1 MPVAPHIFDRK
12 QIERALEGLDPVGL
26 IEQGFVAYSEGRV
39 VVPPVGELLF
49 DQPPGEVHI
58 KYGYIRGEEYYV
70 IKIASGFYENPK
82 RNLPSTLGL
91 LLVFRQQTGELAAL
105 LLDDG
110 HLTNVRTAAAGAV
123 VARHLAPKN
132 VRCIGVLGTG
142 VQARMQVE
150 YLRGIVDCR
159 EVCVWGRSEESLDA
173 YRAHL
178 EPQGYNVQATRD
190 PKEVAA
196 CSILI
201 VTATPSTTPLLAAES
216 IQLGTHITAM
226 GSDTT
231 EKIELDP
238 AVLAKAD
245 LVVADSIEQS
255 QTRGEVFQA
264 RKAGVLSDE
273 KVHELGNI
281 IAGKAPAR
289 TSDEQISVADLTG
302 VAVQDIQISKAVL
315 EALLP

>member
-1 MPVAPHIFDRK
+1 MHTTPLIFDRK
-12 QIERALEGLDPVGL
+12 QIEGALEGLDPVGL

-39 VVPPVGELLF
+39 VVPPVGELILE
-49 DQPPGEVHI
+49 QPPGEVHI

-91 LLVFRQQTGELAAL
+91 LLVFRQQTGELEAI

-123 VARHLAPKN
+123 VARHLAPKK
-132 VRCIGVLGTG
+132 VKCIGVLGTG

-150 YLRGIVDCR
+150 FLREIVDCR
-159 EVCVWGRSEESLDA
+159 EVCVWGRGEESLAA
-173 YRAHL
+173 YKEYL
-178 EPQGYNVQATRD
+178 EPLGYNVQTTRNTE
-190 PKEVAA
+190 EVAA
-196 CSILI
+196 RSNLI
-201 VTATPSTTPLLAAES
+201 ITATPSDTPLLATES
-216 IQLGTHITAM
+216 IQPGTHITAM

-231 EKIELDP
+231 EKIELAP
-238 AVLAKAD
+238 SILAKAD
-245 LVVADSIEQS
+245 RVVADSLEQS
-255 QTRGEVFQA
+255 QTRGEIFQA
-264 RKAGVLSDE
+264 RKAGVLSDK
-273 KVHELGNI
+273 KVHELGNV

-289 TSDEQISVADLTG
+289 TSDDQITVADLTG
-302 VAVQDIQISKAVL
+302 VAVQDIQIAKAVL